1 MIDDNERPGADRHK
15 GRKLNFFFLP
25 ERVSSV
31 SPPSFLLFFTLLLTH
46 TMNVFRFKSNS
57 AASVNNSEPK
67 VVDNGPVT
75 HEPILTPPADYSP
88 SLPPA
93 LDESQQ
99 QKLEQLRQYIE
110 SIMLPKDHE
119 YYPSERGFVTDG
131 TLKRYM
137 RARKW
142 DYEVTITISIWVMP
156 IKTLVLNMYIHV
168 MNRQQKTCWRILSSG
183 VVTIVQMNWILNTLS
198 QR

>member
-1 MIDDNERPGADRHK
+1 MGGPVPIVTKAENST
-15 GRKLNFFFLP
+15 FFLP
-25 ERVSSV
+25 ERVSSA
-31 SPPSFLLFFTLLLTH
+31 SPPSFLLFFPLFSHSH

-57 AASVNNSEPK
+57 AANVNNSEPK

-99 QKLEQLRQYIE
+99 QKLDQLREYIE
-110 SIMLPKDHE
+110 GIMLPKDHE

-142 DYEVTITISIWVMP
+142 DYEVTITTSIWSC
-156 IKTLVLNMYIHV
+156 TLNPKLCTYAHAV
-168 MNRQQKTCWRILSSG
+168 K
-183 VVTIVQMNWILNTLS
+183 
-198 QR
+198 

>member
-1 MIDDNERPGADRHK
+1 
-15 GRKLNFFFLP
+15 
-25 ERVSSV
+25 
-31 SPPSFLLFFTLLLTH
+31 
-46 TMNVFRFKSNS
+46 MNVFRFKSNS
-57 AASVNNSEPK
+57 AANVNNSEPK

-168 MNRQQKTCWRILSSG
+168 MNRQQRTCWRILSSG

>member
-1 MIDDNERPGADRHK
+1 MYLHLP
-15 GRKLNFFFLP
+15 FFFF
-25 ERVSSV
+25 SS
-31 SPPSFLLFFTLLLTH
+31 LFSHSH

-57 AASVNNSEPK
+57 AANVNNSEPK

-99 QKLEQLRQYIE
+99 QKLDQLREYIE
-110 SIMLPKDHE
+110 GIMLPKDHE

-142 DYEVTITISIWVMP
+142 DYEVTITTSIWSCM
-156 IKTLVLNMYIHV
+156 LNP
-168 MNRQQKTCWRILSSG
+168 KL
-183 VVTIVQMNWILNTLS
+183 
-198 QR
+198 

>member
-1 MIDDNERPGADRHK
+1 
-15 GRKLNFFFLP
+15 
-25 ERVSSV
+25 
-31 SPPSFLLFFTLLLTH
+31 
-46 TMNVFRFKSNS
+46 MNVFRFKSNS
-57 AASVNNSEPK
+57 AANVNNSEPK

>member
-1 MIDDNERPGADRHK
+1 
-15 GRKLNFFFLP
+15 
-25 ERVSSV
+25 
-31 SPPSFLLFFTLLLTH
+31 
-46 TMNVFRFKSNS
+46 MNVFRFKSNS